1 MASGLRRPRPPAL
14 THSNNRRRAFG

>member
-1 MASGLRRPRPPAL
+1 MAGGLRRGRPPAL